1 VKYQRPNA
9 NKSSAASHRGPSR
22 SSVPLP
28 PEPPPEDEEEMLAE
42 VDDATGDVVPRRDP
56 EEVAIE
62 LLAAQLGA
70 RAVDDRR

>member
-1 VKYQRPNA
+1 
-9 NKSSAASHRGPSR
+9 
-22 SSVPLP
+22 LP

-42 VDDATGDVVPRRDP
+42 ADDSAGERVPRRDP

>member
-1 VKYQRPNA
+1 
-9 NKSSAASHRGPSR
+9 
-22 SSVPLP
+22 LP

-42 VDDATGDVVPRRDP
+42 ADDSAGDLAPRRDP

-70 RAVDDRR
+70 RAVDGRP

>member
-1 VKYQRPNA
+1 
-9 NKSSAASHRGPSR
+9 
-22 SSVPLP
+22 LP

-42 VDDATGDVVPRRDP
+42 ADHDSGDPGAPRRDP

-70 RAVDDRR
+70 RAVDGRG